1 METIDKLCCERD
13 KLKERLSKLKDVLD
27 KCLDCGD
34 TTENI
39 SGVSSM
45 INSCQR
51 ELEVILKNIRSC
63 GPVNHTDESE
73 QDRKAIAIIA
83 GGKGVEIRAKNDD
96 QTKYTAK
103 KKLTYD
109 EIIKKRTATHSNG
122 QSKQQQQPV
131 KI

>member
-27 KCLDCGD
+27 KCLDSGD
-34 TTENI
+34 SMENI
-39 SGVSSM
+39 NGVSAL
-45 INSCQR
+45 INSCQK
-51 ELEVILKNIRSC
+51 ELEIIFKKIRNC
-63 GPVNHTDESE
+63 GPANNTDESE

-109 EIIKKRTATHSNG
+109 EIIKRRTATQSNG
-122 QSKQQQQPV
+122 QSKQQQPV